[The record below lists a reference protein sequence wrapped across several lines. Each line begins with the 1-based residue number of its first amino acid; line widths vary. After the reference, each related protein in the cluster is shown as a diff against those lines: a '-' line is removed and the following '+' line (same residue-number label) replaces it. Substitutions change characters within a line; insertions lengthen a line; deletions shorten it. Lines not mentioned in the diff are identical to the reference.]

1 MYFASSADADLR
13 DSTAV
18 EALFERVKPAAVIH
32 LAARVAGLYA
42 NIRDPV
48 GFFEDNLLMNLHV
61 VRACHSYRVQHAVFC
76 LSTCIFPPDA
86 DLPLTEEC
94 LDSGPPHFSNEAY
107 AYAKR
112 MLACHVR
119 YHVTAHGC
127 KWSCVIPTNVYG
139 PNDNFSST
147 DSHVIA
153 GLVRKCYEAKNS
165 SGGSFTVSGTGKPL
179 RQFVFS
185 EDLAAVILRMLD
197 ENLVGDYIF
206 CNDDEEVSIASV
218 ASLIGKETDFKGF
231 ITFDT
236 SQADGVFS
244 KTATCTKLKSA
255 LGDIGFTPLEEGI
268 RKTVNWYKNHYSTDG
283 IRN

>member
-1 MYFASSADADLR
+1 
-13 DSTAV
+13 
-18 EALFERVKPAAVIH
+18 
-32 LAARVAGLYA
+32 
-42 NIRDPV
+42 
-48 GFFEDNLLMNLHV
+48 
-61 VRACHSYRVQHAVFC
+61 
-76 LSTCIFPPDA
+76 
-86 DLPLTEEC
+86 
-94 LDSGPPHFSNEAY
+94 
-107 AYAKR
+107 
-112 MLACHVR
+112 
-119 YHVTAHGC
+119 
-127 KWSCVIPTNVYG
+127 
-139 PNDNFSST
+139 
-147 DSHVIA
+147 VIA